1 MTYFDFGDAT
11 AHAPDE
17 TFLIKTHV
25 LAASLFAAIVAPA
38 AAQDGPSATARP
50 AWVEAGVPETV
61 WVLVESA
68 LAESD
73 KDRTKTMLK
82 EAEVQARS
90 AIVGHEREVGRRY
103 ALAVVLGLRTER
115 EGGKTKIGLA
125 SEMKT
130 ELDATLVLDP
140 THARAR
146 HLRGRLNAAVLRMSR
161 LTRWLATSLL
171 GGGELKKATWQQAE
185 SDLVFAEN
193 KVPEVSDHHLQ
204 LANLYRDTKR
214 PELARVELEHVLAM
228 PFRSTMETA
237 VHDEALKLK
246 KKLR

>member
-1 MTYFDFGDAT
+1 MRGDQVTRARSSIFLDAYAPTSTAGGLGGCASATPGSAAISITTATLRRRLMTYFDFGDAT

-90 AIVGHEREVGRRY
+90 AIV
-103 ALAVVLGLRTER
+103 
-115 EGGKTKIGLA
+115 
-125 SEMKT
+125 
-130 ELDATLVLDP
+130 
-140 THARAR
+140 
-146 HLRGRLNAAVLRMSR
+146 
-161 LTRWLATSLL
+161 
-171 GGGELKKATWQQAE
+171 
-185 SDLVFAEN
+185 
-193 KVPEVSDHHLQ
+193 
-204 LANLYRDTKR
+204 
-214 PELARVELEHVLAM
+214 
-228 PFRSTMETA
+228 
-237 VHDEALKLK
+237 
-246 KKLR
+246 